1 MDIERKIL
9 TILLFLFSNDI
20 VQAQFDFSTEKRD
33 DRWVCEMEESQEVS
47 ADLTRLYWEARYDL
61 ELKYYGANFYVTGLQ
76 KVGAICNRMNKS
88 TKGGFPYTDGV
99 TVYLD
104 LANGER
110 LSFANQMVFN
120 CYKKNE
126 QDNSGIYS
134 CNVNIILSGADSNMY
149 DLNGLSDSQID
160 NYVGKRLSNYDITCI
175 SLLGQRFPI
184 TKIRTAPTF
193 DSMFTTLGQK
203 IGRTF
208 ANGNNRNN
216 SATSTDVSA
225 KFKRTWL
232 ELDVYQNH
240 VKGLRVHANLDV
252 WNAKGK
258 ELRMECFFFDSSGRP
273 LRDFNQNFY
282 SGDGQVC
289 AVTSFRPSYDASTY
303 SDLSVFIPYSEL
315 HLSSGYHTI
324 ECRTAIFYGGY
335 QYAEDNGLRFRI
347 H

>member
-1 MDIERKIL
+1 MIRRIV
-9 TILLFLFSNDI
+9 LLSFLMSLGLMA
-20 VQAQFDFSTEKRD
+20 QAQFDFTTKKDKIEWTCRTNDIQQIGTGRVFLSFGIIYDIEVKNYSID
-33 DRWVCEMEESQEVS
+33 FQLFGQQGVKEVCQRLTKKGSDGYNY
-47 ADLTRLYWEARYDL
+47 ADNIT
-61 ELKYYGANFYVTGLQ
+61 VT
-76 KVGAICNRMNKS
+76 
-88 TKGGFPYTDGV
+88 
-99 TVYLD
+99 LD
-104 LANGER
+104 LSNGER
-110 LSFANQMVFN
+110 LTFKKERVEDYLANSEGRNKGIFSFDVELFSLTGSSNKTNF
-120 CYKKNE
+120 
-126 QDNSGIYS
+126 DNLTDPQLEDY
-134 CNVNIILSGADSNMY
+134 MT
-149 DLNGLSDSQID
+149 
-160 NYVGKRLSNYDITCI
+160 RLVSTYDITCI

-193 DSMFTTLGQK
+193 NSMFTTLSQK
-203 IGRTF
+203 IGRLF
-208 ANGNNRNN
+208 VNGSNKNK
-216 SATSTDVSA
+216 SITSTDVSA

-273 LRDFNQNFY
+273 LKDFNHNYY

-289 AVTSFRPSYDASTY
+289 AITSFRPSYDASTY

>member
-1 MDIERKIL
+1 MTKRFV
-9 TILLFLFSNDI
+9 LLPFLMCY
-20 VQAQFDFSTEKRD
+20 VLLAQAQFDFTTENDKKEWTCKTKEIQQIGTGNVFLSFGIIYD
-33 DRWVCEMEESQEVS
+33 IEIKNYSIDFQFFGQQGVKEVCRRLTKKESDS
-47 ADLTRLYWEARYDL
+47 YNYA
-61 ELKYYGANFYVTGLQ
+61 
-76 KVGAICNRMNKS
+76 
-88 TKGGFPYTDGV
+88 DGV
-99 TVYLD
+99 TVSLD
-104 LANGER
+104 LSNGER
-110 LSFANQMVFN
+110 LTFEKERVEDYLANSENRDKGIFSFDVELFSMT
-120 CYKKNE
+120 
-126 QDNSGIYS
+126 
-134 CNVNIILSGADSNMY
+134 
-149 DLNGLSDSQID
+149 GLSNKTDFD
-160 NYVGKRLSNYDITCI
+160 NLTDPQLEDYMTRLLSTYDITCI

-203 IGRTF
+203 IGRSFT
-208 ANGNNRNN
+208 NGSNRKN
-216 SATSTDVSA
+216 STTQTDVSA

-258 ELRMECFFFDSSGRP
+258 ELRMECYFFDSSGRP
-273 LRDFNQNFY
+273 LKDFNKNFY

-289 AVTSFRPSYDASTY
+289 AVMSFRPSYDASTY

-324 ECRTAIFYGGY
+324 ECRTTIFYGGY